1 MKIEDIKLETCPF
14 CDGEGEII
22 HSKPDEGYIYS
33 ESVYAFVKCKKCNA
47 CGPITD
53 VDYNHATSGIP
64 GRLKAIAKAIE
75 LAVKVRDDATNEDI
89 EKAINVAYLDDD
101 CEVLEQR
108 LHEITNIKVEEK

>member
-1 MKIEDIKLETCPF
+1 MKIKDIKLETCPF

-47 CGPITD
+47 CGTIPD
-53 VDYNHATSGIP
+53 VDYNHATSGTP

-75 LAVKVRDDATNEDI
+75 LAVKGWNRRDGR
-89 EKAINVAYLDDD
+89 KANG
-101 CEVLEQR
+101 
-108 LHEITNIKVEEK
+108 

>member
-22 HSKPDEGYIYS
+22 HSKPDEGCIYS

>member
-1 MKIEDIKLETCPF
+1 MQVKSDIIQDVINRARTAVRNF
-14 CDGEGEII
+14 GEII

-75 LAVKVRDDATNEDI
+75 LAVKGWNRRDGS
-89 EKAINVAYLDDD
+89 KANG
-101 CEVLEQR
+101 
-108 LHEITNIKVEEK
+108 

>member
-1 MKIEDIKLETCPF
+1 MQVKSDIIQSVINQAKTAVRNF
-14 CDGEGEII
+14 GENAGEII

-75 LAVKVRDDATNEDI
+75 LAVKGWNRRDGS
-89 EKAINVAYLDDD
+89 KANG
-101 CEVLEQR
+101 
-108 LHEITNIKVEEK
+108 

>member
-53 VDYNHATSGIP
+53 VDYNHATSGIFP
-64 GRLKAIAKAIE
+64 SMKIN
-75 LAVKVRDDATNEDI
+75 TDI
-89 EKAINVAYLDDD
+89 VNMPSYVFPIICIWVVDK
-101 CEVLEQR
+101 
-108 LHEITNIKVEEK
+108 